1 MPSLAYGNYIANV
14 TYSGDDKYNSLM
26 RNTTVN
32 IPKPV
37 LTAKNISIRY
47 TTAYKYKVL
56 VKINGKA
63 VVKQYVTFTFN
74 GKTYKRLTDSKGY
87 ATLNLPKVK
96 PRAAKYTI
104 TMTYN
109 DIKLSKKVK
118 VNSIVVA
125 KNRKAKKSARF
136 LRINVKLKP
145 VAKKVQKGKK
155 LTLKFRGKTF
165 KAKTNRKGIATFT
178 IKKNVFKKLK
188 VGRKYAYQ
196 VTYGKDKVKK
206 VIIFRR

>member
-1 MPSLAYGNYIANV
+1 M
-14 TYSGDDKYNSLM
+14 
-26 RNTTVN
+26 
-32 IPKPV
+32 PV
-37 LTAKNISIRY
+37 LISTKTSIILS
-47 TTAYKYKVL
+47 L
-56 VKINGKA
+56 VN
-63 VVKQYVTFTFN
+63 
-74 GKTYKRLTDSKGY
+74 KRLTDSKGY